1 MQENDYTE
9 MIHSLTMEKEGIS
22 VVIMTLNHVQKEN
35 TDLRK
40 ENERLQRELA
50 EKSNRLQSIT
60 RDFEQSRR
68 DYTALKASLQSQ
80 KDERLQIVNIQ
91 AINRSLQS
99 ELQDLRA
106 SSAKSRQNEETL
118 SFKLAECQHNLDL
131 ANDSLRVERT
141 KNREGASTISQLVS
155 QRDEVSRLSTLL
167 QIQKDSTRS
176 LEASLKQEKALTYQL
191 QLRGEAYERTVSDLE
206 QRLRVGEREWRD
218 G

>member
-1 MQENDYTE
+1 MQANDYTE

-60 RDFEQSRR
+60 RDFDQSRR

-106 SSAKSRQNEETL
+106 SSAKSRQNEDLTASE
-118 SFKLAECQHNLDL
+118 SARRGVAAEHAAADPEGLD
-131 ANDSLRVERT
+131 AVAGGVAEAG
-141 KNREGASTISQLVS
+141 EGADVPAAAA
-155 QRDEVSRLSTLL
+155 R
-167 QIQKDSTRS
+167 
-176 LEASLKQEKALTYQL
+176 
-191 QLRGEAYERTVSDLE
+191 RGVRAD
-206 QRLRVGEREWRD
+206 GERL
-218 G
+218 GATATST